1 METQTTQPENPPE
14 TPKMIEKI
22 TLPKKEKNPG
32 RVAAG
37 KRLADWNRQRKLEKL
52 QAQATETQVPELV
65 TTTPASYDKCYLFLG
80 VVGVAL
86 SVIGLY
92 YSRHN
97 IHVCPPKKVK
107 KEPLVENSAPNA
119 VYKME

>member
-1 METQTTQPENPPE
+1 METQTTQPENPPK
-14 TPKMIEKI
+14 TIEKI

-80 VVGVAL
+80 VVGVTLTA
-86 SVIGLY
+86 IGLY
-92 YSRHN
+92 YSRH
-97 IHVCPPKKVK
+97 CPPKKVK

>member
-1 METQTTQPENPPE
+1 
-14 TPKMIEKI
+14 MIEKI
-22 TLPKKEKNPG
+22 TLLKKDKNPG

-37 KRLADWNRQRKLEKL
+37 NRQKKLEKL
-52 QAQATETQVPELV
+52 QAQATETIELAATELV
-65 TTTPASYDKCYLFLG
+65 TTTPVSYHKCYLFLG
-80 VVGVAL
+80 VVGVTL

-107 KEPLVENSAPNA
+107 KEPVVENSAPNA
-119 VYKME
+119 IYKME